1 VGYFLRE
8 IPYVLFL
15 NFRVASSAVVSASPS
30 IEGVLVFILT
40 EFVVMAILAL
50 TVLVV
55 AGVWTVAVPNV
66 R

>member
-1 VGYFLRE
+1 M
-8 IPYVLFL
+8 
-15 NFRVASSAVVSASPS
+15 
-30 IEGVLVFILT
+30 GVLMFIPT

-50 TVLVV
+50 PVLVV